1 MIEKSDIRAALC
13 WLTLSVLTCSGTS
26 ALAADLRRPPPPPP
40 APAIPFAGF
49 FIGLGAGYNSVKLDR
64 DIYALGLDSTFNG
77 PLQIANGIAQGPGNP
92 FHDNLTAFAPEV
104 QLGWFGQI
112 AGSSWLWGAKVRYK
126 YLGITSTERGLVIPQ
141 TGGFV
146 PTVPGVAPAPL
157 TGNVLIDSFQTRID
171 HELALLAFIGHSF
184 ASTNVYLGAGPALFG
199 TKSDIFRAVGFGN
212 VNGQPTDIT
221 GPPVNFSSTKWVW
234 GTAVQIGMTYFFAPT
249 WFIDVNYTYAFTR
262 KFDTNYTAP
271 FVSTSAGLTY
281 IGNAYITTSQRL
293 TTQAVAVSINKAL

>member
-1 MIEKSDIRAALC
+1 MMRKSGICAAVCGLVF
-13 WLTLSVLTCSGTS
+13 STS
-26 ALAADLRRPPPPPP
+26 ALAADMRLRPPPLP
-40 APAIPFAGF
+40 APSAFF

-64 DIYALGLDSTFNG
+64 DIYALGLDATFNG
-77 PLQIANGIAQGPGNP
+77 PLQIASGIAQGPGNP
-92 FHDNLTAFAPEV
+92 FHDNLNAFAPEA
-104 QLGWFGQI
+104 QLGWFGRI
-112 AGSSWLWGAKVRYK
+112 GGSSWLWGAKVRYK

-146 PTVPGVAPAPL
+146 PTVPGGVPGSL

-171 HELALLAFIGHSF
+171 HELVALAFVGHSF
-184 ASTNVYLGAGPALFG
+184 ASTNVYLGVGPALFG

-234 GTAVQIGMTYFFAPT
+234 GTAAQIGMTYFFDPT
-249 WFIDVNYTYAFTR
+249 WFLDVNYTFAVTR
-262 KFDTNYTAP
+262 KYDSNYTAP

-281 IGNAYITTSQRL
+281 VGNAYITTSQRV